1 MQGGYGSGSERIGH
15 GIEGESG
22 LEMVGSTRDVYATG
36 SGIGGEGKKKQ
47 DIKTSKPYLL
57 F

>member
-36 SGIGGEGKKKQ
+36 SGIGGEGKKK
-47 DIKTSKPYLL
+47 DKTSRHVNPICC
-57 F
+57 